1 MRKFKKRIIV
11 ITGTP
16 GVGKTSTSR
25 LLALKL
31 EAGLINLGELIKSE
45 KLFSGIDEKRG
56 SLVADMEKVSRRVQQ
71 IISSSEQ
78 RDVIIEGHFA
88 VDVLPSEAVHKVFVL
103 RRNPEEL
110 KGILLER
117 GFKGSK
123 LWENLAA
130 EILDVCLWEAVKLC
144 GVDKV
149 CEIDAT
155 GKRIEEVVE
164 AIISILNGEKKC
176 EAGQIDWLGKLDAE
190 GKLDLYLKHFAPSP

>member
-130 EILDVCLWEAVKLC
+130 EILDVCLWDAVKLC

-155 GKRIEEVVE
+155 GRRIEEVVK

-176 EAGQIDWLGKLDAE
+176 KAGQIDWLGKLDAE